1 MANFLEENSL
11 DQDTT
16 PEEKEPSLR
25 DELEAAFEQE
35 PTDEVRDGA
44 KEAKSEAAETGE
56 VRDARGRFAAKAKAD
71 AAEAAAD
78 PAAAQNNQAQNNQAP
93 GPQDPKDIKPPAS
106 WTPAAREEWAS
117 LSPRVKA
124 EVQRREWE
132 AQKVVQDSAS
142 ARQFISAFENVVRPY
157 EMFIRAE
164 NSNPLQAV
172 QNLMRTA
179 ADLRVGTPLAKA
191 NLVASMVRDYSID
204 PVILDKALDL
214 VLNGRGQ
221 GAEGHQP
228 QGQQQFRDPRV
239 DQLLAQQQR
248 QQQEAEQRTQTE
260 ARQTLSKFAESH
272 EFYNDVATDM
282 ADIVDIKGKRGEAVD
297 LEKVYQQACQMN
309 DEVRSILA
317 KRSTAAPARGSGPSP
332 AVLRA
337 RRAASS
343 VRGDSTPDGATVPK
357 DDSIRASIEAAF
369 ENTRV

>member
-1 MANFLEENSL
+1 MAIFHDENEPISSAPE
-11 DQDTT
+11 

-25 DELEAAFEQE
+25 DELEAAFEKD
-35 PTDEVRDGA
+35 PTDEVREDG
-44 KEAKSEAAETGE
+44 KEKEPAEAREG
-56 VRDARGRFAAKAKAD
+56 RDEKGRFAAKQKAD
-71 AAEAAAD
+71 AAAAEVAQ
-78 PAAAQNNQAQNNQAP
+78 PAAQNNQAQNNQAP
-93 GPQDPKDIKPPAS
+93 GPQDAKDIKPPAS
-106 WTPAAREEWAS
+106 WTPAAREEWAG

-132 AQKVVQDSAS
+132 AQKVVQESAS

-172 QNLMRTA
+172 QNLMKTA

-214 VLNGRGQ
+214 MLNGRGQ
-221 GAEGHQP
+221 GASEGYQAP
-228 QGQQQFRDPRV
+228 QQFRDPRV
-239 DQLLAQQQR
+239 DQLLAMQQR
-248 QQQEAEQRTQTE
+248 QAQESEQRTTAE
-260 ARQTLSKFAESH
+260 VRDTLTKFADAH
-272 EFYNDVATDM
+272 EFYNDVAATM

-297 LEKVYQQACQMN
+297 LEKIYQHACQMN
-309 DEVRSILA
+309 DEVRTILA
-317 KRSTAAPARGSGPSP
+317 QRTAVVASRPGPSP

-343 VRGDSTPDGATVPK
+343 IRGDSTPDGATVPK

-369 ENTRV
+369 ENTGRV